1 MSDNNSIESNNN
13 SIESNNNSI
22 ESNNSGSIDSEVAAI
37 FYNLSMNA
45 DRPEADRPEAD
56 RPSAP
61 VYRTLDTAS
70 KRPRNNTTNYNTN
83 DIDDTDEMNDMN
95 DMNDIYDM
103 DDSSSIA
110 SNDSQFLRNTLNELN
125 AEAHLVSVTMT
136 LEHFQQYIQSVRTLI
151 NDNNDDNNI
160 INDNTDN
167 ISNSIHRMILISMQS
182 LNRSHIIFNIQP
194 NTPLSYMYGY
204 MMAELIALRNILTNS
219 SDTMII
225 KNKNK
230 RTYNEMK
237 RGFGGT
243 KKKKKHNNKNI
254 TRKNL
259 FSQDAISLFTKPTND
274 DLHKIHKRHDGE
286 KQFMKEN
293 ERLKKIREANEL
305 FSLENDRI
313 KMLRS
318 LQKLKEG
325 NKKFQEEN
333 ERIRIAREEQDMIDN
348 EYKAGKTKNK
358 TRKNLQFLFNPN
370 DPKKSFDV
378 YIDKNPDD
386 TIPIK
391 YSTVKDV
398 EDTIKKLEKLYKTGK
413 YSHKRIWQVGMI
425 LKVRLEAMKK
435 HKNKLYPNAKNLA
448 TRFNLSN
455 RYFKFLG
462 NRTKKKTF
470 KERKNL
476 KFKI

>member
-1 MSDNNSIESNNN
+1 MSD
-13 SIESNNNSI
+13 NNSI

-83 DIDDTDEMNDMN
+83 DTDDMNDMN

-110 SNDSQFLRNTLNELN
+110 SNDSQFLRNPLNELTQD
-125 AEAHLVSVTMT
+125 ASLVSVSMT
-136 LEHFQQYIQSVRTLI
+136 PQHFQQYIQSVRTLI
-151 NDNNDDNNI
+151 NDNNDY
-160 INDNTDN
+160 TDN
-167 ISNSIHRMILISMQS
+167 ISNSIHRIILTSMQS

-194 NTPLSYMYGY
+194 NTPLSHMHGY
-204 MMAELIALRNILTNS
+204 MMAELIMLRNILTNS

-230 RTYNEMK
+230 RTHNEMK

-286 KQFMKEN
+286 KQFAKEN

-348 EYKAGKTKNK
+348 EYKAGKIKNK